1 MGGFSPQGAGGG
13 ATADQ
18 IWSYA
23 TRTLT
28 QTKFPFWSAIITQTY
43 GSASVAAASSAAVTI
58 TPPSGE
64 TWLIWL
70 DFVFMMPTSGC
81 YVEYDDYNP
90 STGGYNKHRLQETG
104 GAYGDRRPHLG
115 VLKVLTSSL
124 GARIGVYNADTA
136 GSAYLFYGYSG
147 FKLSQ
152 PLWTPKRLN
161 DPPAQPWKK
170 PTSLSLPSPLAPLQK
185 YAAEILGLDPA
196 KPNDYAL
203 GVILEEDTPL
213 AVDEKTGFPVERLT
227 VVVKA
232 DVLADYIAKFKAKT
246 ADPVATGYRKY
257 LDKWRAENINLG
269 I

>member
-18 IWSYA
+18 IWGYA

-28 QTKFPFWSAIITQTY
+28 QAKFPFWSAIITQT
-43 GSASVAAASSAAVTI
+43 GGTLVVAAGTINYVNIQPAA
-58 TPPSGE
+58 GE
-64 TWLIWL
+64 TWLVWL
-70 DFVFMMPTSGC
+70 DAKVDSEAAAAYLTYFRYDGTTRSE
-81 YVEYDDYNP
+81 EYWFFTRGSYGDVRPHIAVAKILTNSLYGSIGFYNP
-90 STGGYNKHRLQETG
+90 ES
-104 GAYGDRRPHLG
+104 
-115 VLKVLTSSL
+115 
-124 GARIGVYNADTA
+124 IGQTLY
-136 GSAYLFYGYSG
+136 YGYSG

-161 DPPAQPWKK
+161 DPVAQPWKK

-196 KPNDYAL
+196 RPNEYVL

-227 VVVKA
+227 AVVKA
-232 DVLADYIAKFKAKT
+232 DVLANYIAKFKAKT
-246 ADPVATGYRKY
+246 ADPVATGYARYIK
-257 LDKWRAENINLG
+257 KWLVEGIDLG
-269 I
+269 V